1 MQTPHNINKVIVLLS
16 TYNGEKYLQEQLE
29 SLVAQEGVET
39 EILVRDDGSKDNTI
53 TILNEWQERGL
64 LKWYSTTNVGCCK
77 SFISLLET
85 ATDGAYYAF
94 CDQDDVWLPNKLKL
108 TMEKMV
114 ATEKEN
120 PEKPIIIHTD
130 MNVVDENL
138 NIIHESFWR
147 SSGLRPDI
155 LKTFPYLC
163 TCNSVNGCTI
173 VMNSAARKLI
183 LDKYVEQETIIH
195 DVISALT
202 VAYHGGII
210 DYIDVPT
217 MLYRQHSNNV
227 VGAMQYNKAQA
238 IKERFANMGRVF
250 RKNIDTFKGANKIG
264 KISVFNYLY
273 HKIKYLIIR

>member
-1 MQTPHNINKVIVLLS
+1 MQTTYNKVIVLLS

-29 SLVAQEGVET
+29 SLAAQEDVEV
-39 EILVRDDGSKDNTI
+39 EILARDDGSKDGT
-53 TILNEWQERGL
+53 TAILNEWQERGL
-64 LKWYSTTNVGCCK
+64 LKWYSTTNIGCCK
-77 SFISLLET
+77 SFMSLLET
-85 ATDGAYYAF
+85 ADDGAYYAF

-108 TMEKMV
+108 TMDKMA

-120 PEKPIIIHTD
+120 PGKPVIIHTD

-173 VMNSAARKLI
+173 VMNSAARRLI

-202 VAYHGGII
+202 VAYYGGII
-210 DYIDVPT
+210 DYVETPT

-227 VGAMQYNKAQA
+227 VGAMQYNKMQA
-238 IKERFANMGRVF
+238 LKERIGNIGRVL
-250 RKNIDTFKGANKIG
+250 RKNRDTFKGANKIG
-264 KISVFNYLY
+264 RISILNYIY